1 MNKSEPTMQ
10 KSSKQKFLTIDVG
23 TQSIRALVFDEQGC
37 ELAKARLA
45 IEPYFSEQP
54 GWAEQHAEYYWQKL
68 IQACHKLWQLN
79 KVAATEITAVS
90 LTTQRYTMVNLDAEF
105 KPLRPAI
112 VWLDQRKAKARELPL
127 PIKLGLKAVGAYD
140 LIQDVRT
147 KSRDSWIA
155 QNEPEIWQKTR
166 YFVNISAYLIHRLTG
181 RLCDSSASIVG
192 YLPYDYKRKDWL
204 SAKDFKWRLLPVK
217 RDMLPDLVS
226 PGDTIGP
233 LQASAVTE
241 LGLTKAPLLIA
252 SATDKACEVLG
263 SGGIEPHIGCL
274 SYGTTA
280 TINTCTEKYLETI
293 PFIPPYGAAMPG
305 FYNTEMMIYRGFWM
319 VSWFKEQMAEREKLM
334 AENQA
339 GVEAEHFFD
348 RLLADSPPGAM
359 GLMMQPYWSPGVKHP
374 GPEGKGA
381 LIGFGDVHSRS
392 HIYRAIIEGLN
403 YELKQG
409 KRQIEKRSKTAI
421 TELIASGGGSQSDAI
436 MQISA
441 NIFNQ
446 PISRPHTFETSAL
459 GAAINCAV
467 AMKCYANHQ
476 QAVAAM
482 VRIDKRFT
490 PEPETAALYEKL
502 YADVYLKMYSRLKP
516 LYKKIRQIT
525 GYPN

>member
-1 MNKSEPTMQ
+1 M
-10 KSSKQKFLTIDVG
+10 SSNNQQKFLTIDVG
-23 TQSIRALVFDEQGC
+23 TQSIRALVFDEKGN

-68 IQACHKLWQLN
+68 TQTCQKLWAQN
-79 KVAATEITAVS
+79 KVSPEDISALS
-90 LTTQRYTMVNLDAEF
+90 LTTQRYTMINLDADF

-112 VWLDQRKAKARELPL
+112 VWLDQRKAKAKELAL
-127 PIKLGLKAVGAYD
+127 PIKLILKAIGAYD
-140 LIQDVRT
+140 LVQDVMT

-155 QNEPEIWQKTR
+155 QNEPEIWKNTR

-181 RLCDSSASIVG
+181 KMCDSSASTVG

-204 SAKDFKWRLLPVK
+204 KPRDFKWKLLPVK
-217 RDMLPDLVS
+217 REMLPDLVS
-226 PGDTIGP
+226 PGDKIAP
-233 LQASAVTE
+233 LHANAAAE
-241 LGLTKAPLLIA
+241 LGLENTPMLIA

-280 TINTCTEKYLETI
+280 TINTCSSKYLETI
-293 PFIPPYGAAMPG
+293 PFMPPYGAAMPG
-305 FYNTEMMIYRGFWM
+305 FYNNEMMIYRGFWM
-319 VSWFKEQMAEREKLM
+319 VSWFKEQMAEREKQM
-334 AENQA
+334 AENQE

-374 GPEGKGA
+374 GPEGKGS
-381 LIGFGDVHSRS
+381 LIGFGDVHERS

-409 KRQIEKRSKTAI
+409 KAHIERRSKTAI
-421 TELIASGGGSQSDAI
+421 TKLVASGGGSQSDAI

-446 PISRPHTFETSAL
+446 PVSRPHTSETSAL

-467 AMKCYANHQ
+467 AMDCYENHK
-476 QAVAAM
+476 QAVESM
-482 VRIDKRFT
+482 VRIDKLFT
-490 PEPETAALYEKL
+490 PNKDTAVLYDKL
-502 YADVYLKMYSRLKP
+502 YNQVYLKMYSRLKP

-525 GYPN
+525 SYPN